1 MPNTFTPL
9 FTLVD
14 MNLEAVAL
22 CSQGANSRANILLT
36 KSMKEGNSKM
46 GINEILAGL
55 SEEAQA
61 TLTKHIEETA
71 TANVAKAVE
80 DAVAPLNAKIAEL
93 EATNKSLTENA
104 AKATQ
109 PAEPEDFTKSL
120 PEPARKQFEEMQK
133 SLAALQA
140 ERAEAL
146 AKSRFE
152 VVKAIPCDSDK
163 LKSILKNVDADV
175 FEVLTKAAAAIE
187 EGIGKSTAAAGE
199 GKLDKST
206 DDYYKELETIAD
218 GISKSEG
225 VSLAKAFTLACERN
239 ADLYAKYAG
248 SQS

>member
-71 TANVAKAVE
+71 TANVTKAVE

-93 EATNKSLTENA
+93 EATNKSLEEDA

-187 EGIGKSTAAAGE
+187 EGIGKSTAAVGE

>member
-71 TANVAKAVE
+71 TANVTKAVE

-93 EATNKSLTENA
+93 EAANKSLEENA

-109 PAEPEDFTKSL
+109 PVEPEDFTKSL

>member
-1 MPNTFTPL
+1 MPNAFTPL

-71 TANVAKAVE
+71 TAKATKAVE
-80 DAVAPLNAKIAEL
+80 DAVAPLNTKIAEL

-109 PAEPEDFTKSL
+109 PTEPEDFTKSL

-163 LKSILKNVDADV
+163 LKSILKNVDPDV
-175 FEVLTKAAAAIE
+175 FEVLTKAATAIE

-239 ADLYAKYAG
+239 ADLYAKYAN
-248 SQS
+248 SQA

>member
-71 TANVAKAVE
+71 TANVTKAVE

-93 EATNKSLTENA
+93 EATNKSLEENA

-239 ADLYAKYAG
+239 ADLYAKYAN
-248 SQS
+248 SQA

>member
-71 TANVAKAVE
+71 TANVTKAVE

-93 EATNKSLTENA
+93 EATNKSLEENA

-239 ADLYAKYAG
+239 ADLYAKYVG

>member
-71 TANVAKAVE
+71 TAKVTKAVE

-109 PAEPEDFTKSL
+109 STEPEDFTKSL

-163 LKSILKNVDADV
+163 LKSILKNVDPDV
-175 FEVLTKAAAAIE
+175 FEVLTKAATAIE

-239 ADLYAKYAG
+239 ADLYAKYAN
-248 SQS
+248 SQA

>member
-71 TANVAKAVE
+71 TAKATKAVE

-163 LKSILKNVDADV
+163 LKSILKNVDPDV
-175 FEVLTKAAAAIE
+175 FEVLTKAATAIE

-225 VSLAKAFTLACERN
+225 ISLAKAFTLACERN
-239 ADLYAKYAG
+239 ADLYAKYAN
-248 SQS
+248 SQT

>member
-71 TANVAKAVE
+71 TANVTKAVE

-93 EATNKSLTENA
+93 EATNKSLEENA

>member
-14 MNLEAVAL
+14 MSLEAVAL
-22 CSQGANSRANILLT
+22 CGQGANSRANILLT

-71 TANVAKAVE
+71 AANVTKAVE

-93 EATNKSLTENA
+93 EATNKSLAENA

-109 PAEPEDFTKSL
+109 STEPEDFTKSL

-140 ERAEAL
+140 ERAEDL

-152 VVKAIPCDSDK
+152 VVKAIPCDSNK
-163 LKSILKNVDADV
+163 LKSILKNVDPDV
-175 FEVLTKAAAAIE
+175 FEVLTKAATAIE

-239 ADLYAKYAG
+239 ADLYAKYAN
-248 SQS
+248 SQA

>member
-61 TLTKHIEETA
+61 TLTKYIEETA
-71 TANVAKAVE
+71 TANVTKAVE
-80 DAVAPLNAKIAEL
+80 DAVAPLNAKITEL

-109 PAEPEDFTKSL
+109 STEPEDFTKSL
-120 PEPARKQFEEMQK
+120 PEPAREQFEKMQK

-152 VVKAIPCDSDK
+152 VVKAIPCDSNK
-163 LKSILKNVDADV
+163 LKSILKNVDPDV
-175 FEVLTKAAAAIE
+175 FEVLTKAATAIE

-239 ADLYAKYAG
+239 ADLYAKYAN
-248 SQS
+248 SQT

>member
-1 MPNTFTPL
+1 
-9 FTLVD
+9 
-14 MNLEAVAL
+14 
-22 CSQGANSRANILLT
+22 
-36 KSMKEGNSKM
+36 M

-71 TANVAKAVE
+71 TAKVTKAVE
-80 DAVAPLNAKIAEL
+80 DAVAPLNAKITEL

-109 PAEPEDFTKSL
+109 STEPEDFTKSL

-163 LKSILKNVDADV
+163 LKSILKNVDPDV
-175 FEVLTKAAAAIE
+175 FEVLTKAATAIE

-218 GISKSEG
+218 GISKSES

-239 ADLYAKYAG
+239 ADLYAKYAN
-248 SQS
+248 SQA

>member
-22 CSQGANSRANILLT
+22 CGQGANSRANILLT

-71 TANVAKAVE
+71 TAKVTKAVE

-93 EATNKSLTENA
+93 EATNKSLAENA

-109 PAEPEDFTKSL
+109 TTEPEDFTKSL

-152 VVKAIPCDSDK
+152 VVKAIPCDSNK
-163 LKSILKNVDADV
+163 LKSILKNVDPDV
-175 FEVLTKAAAAIE
+175 FEVLTKAATAIE

-239 ADLYAKYAG
+239 ADLYAKYAN
-248 SQS
+248 SQA

>member
-1 MPNTFTPL
+1 MPKTFTPL

-71 TANVAKAVE
+71 TASVTKAVE

-93 EATNKSLTENA
+93 EAANKSLEENA
-104 AKATQ
+104 AKAAQ

-163 LKSILKNVDADV
+163 LKSILKNVDPDV
-175 FEVLTKAAAAIE
+175 FEVLTKAATAIE

-239 ADLYAKYAG
+239 ADLYAKYAS

>member
-22 CSQGANSRANILLT
+22 CGQGANSRANILLT

-71 TANVAKAVE
+71 AANVTKAVE

-93 EATNKSLTENA
+93 EATNKSLAENA

-109 PAEPEDFTKSL
+109 STEPEDFTKSL

-152 VVKAIPCDSDK
+152 VVKAIPCDSNK
-163 LKSILKNVDADV
+163 LKSILKNVDPDV
-175 FEVLTKAAAAIE
+175 FEVLTKAATAIE

-239 ADLYAKYAG
+239 ADLYAKYAN
-248 SQS
+248 SQA

>member
-71 TANVAKAVE
+71 TANVTKAVE

-93 EATNKSLTENA
+93 EATNKSLEENA

-109 PAEPEDFTKSL
+109 PTEPEDFTKSL

-187 EGIGKSTAAAGE
+187 EGIGKSTAAVGE

>member
-71 TANVAKAVE
+71 TAKVTKAVE

-104 AKATQ
+104 AKAPQST
-109 PAEPEDFTKSL
+109 EPEDFTKSL
-120 PEPARKQFEEMQK
+120 PEPARRQFEEMQK
-133 SLAALQA
+133 SLTALQA

-187 EGIGKSTAAAGE
+187 EGIGKSTAAVGE

-239 ADLYAKYAG
+239 ADLYAKYAN
-248 SQS
+248 SQA

>member
-71 TANVAKAVE
+71 TAKVTKAVE
-80 DAVAPLNAKIAEL
+80 DAVAPLNAKITEL

-109 PAEPEDFTKSL
+109 STEPEDFTKSL

-239 ADLYAKYAG
+239 ADLYAKYAN
-248 SQS
+248 SQA

>member
-22 CSQGANSRANILLT
+22 CGQGANSRANILLT

-71 TANVAKAVE
+71 AASVTKAVE

-93 EATNKSLTENA
+93 EATNKSLAENA

-109 PAEPEDFTKSL
+109 TTEPEDFTKSL

-152 VVKAIPCDSDK
+152 VVKAIPCDSNK
-163 LKSILKNVDADV
+163 LKSILKNVDPDV
-175 FEVLTKAAAAIE
+175 FEVLTKAATAIE

-239 ADLYAKYAG
+239 ADLYAKYAN
-248 SQS
+248 SQA

>member
-1 MPNTFTPL
+1 
-9 FTLVD
+9 
-14 MNLEAVAL
+14 
-22 CSQGANSRANILLT
+22 
-36 KSMKEGNSKM
+36 M

-71 TANVAKAVE
+71 TANVTKAVE

-93 EATNKSLTENA
+93 EATNKSLEENA

-187 EGIGKSTAAAGE
+187 EGIGKSTAAVGE

>member
-71 TANVAKAVE
+71 TANVTKAVE

-93 EATNKSLTENA
+93 EATNKSLAENA

-109 PAEPEDFTKSL
+109 STEPEDFTKSL

-152 VVKAIPCDSDK
+152 VVKAIPCDSNK
-163 LKSILKNVDADV
+163 LKSILKNVDPDV
-175 FEVLTKAAAAIE
+175 FEVLTKAATAIE

-239 ADLYAKYAG
+239 ADLYAKYAN
-248 SQS
+248 SQA

>member
-71 TANVAKAVE
+71 TANVTKAVE

-93 EATNKSLTENA
+93 EATNKSLEENA

-248 SQS
+248 SQL

>member
-71 TANVAKAVE
+71 TANVTKAVE

-93 EATNKSLTENA
+93 EATNKSLEENA

-187 EGIGKSTAAAGE
+187 EGIGKSTAAVGE

-248 SQS
+248 SQL

>member
-1 MPNTFTPL
+1 MTMPNTFTPL

-71 TANVAKAVE
+71 TANVTKAVE

-93 EATNKSLTENA
+93 EATNKSLEENA

-152 VVKAIPCDSDK
+152 VVKAIKDRGITCVIIAHRLSTIRDCDEIIVMNK
-163 LKSILKNVDADV
+163 G
-175 FEVLTKAAAAIE
+175 EVVERGTHKQLYKQ
-187 EGIGKSTAAAGE
+187 GG
-199 GKLDKST
+199 
-206 DDYYKELETIAD
+206 YYTSL
-218 GISKSEG
+218 ISNE
-225 VSLAKAFTLACERN
+225 
-239 ADLYAKYAG
+239 
-248 SQS
+248 

>member
-22 CSQGANSRANILLT
+22 CSQGVNSRANILLT

-71 TANVAKAVE
+71 TANVTKAVE

-93 EATNKSLTENA
+93 EATNKSLEENA

-187 EGIGKSTAAAGE
+187 EGIGKSTAAVGE

>member
-71 TANVAKAVE
+71 TANVTKAVE

-93 EATNKSLTENA
+93 EATNKSLEENA
-104 AKATQ
+104 AKAPQ

-187 EGIGKSTAAAGE
+187 EGIGKSTAAVGE

>member
-71 TANVAKAVE
+71 TANVTKAVE

-93 EATNKSLTENA
+93 EAANKSLEENA

-109 PAEPEDFTKSL
+109 PVEPEDFTKSL
-120 PEPARKQFEEMQK
+120 PEPARKQVEEMQK

>member
-71 TANVAKAVE
+71 TANVTKAVE

-93 EATNKSLTENA
+93 EATNKSLEENA

-109 PAEPEDFTKSL
+109 PTEPEDFTKSL

-146 AKSRFE
+146 VKSRFE

-187 EGIGKSTAAAGE
+187 EGIGKSTAAVGE

>member
-146 AKSRFE
+146 AKSRFA

-163 LKSILKNVDADV
+163 LMSILKNVDPDV
-175 FEVLTKAAAAIE
+175 FEVLTKAATAIE

-239 ADLYAKYAG
+239 ADLYAKYAN
-248 SQS
+248 SQA

>member
-71 TANVAKAVE
+71 TAKVTKAVE
-80 DAVAPLNAKIAEL
+80 DAAAPLNAKIAEL
-93 EATNKSLTENA
+93 EATNKSLAENA
-104 AKATQ
+104 AKAT
-109 PAEPEDFTKSL
+109 PSTEPEDFTKSL

-152 VVKAIPCDSDK
+152 VVKAIPCDSNK
-163 LKSILKNVDADV
+163 LKSILKNVDPDV
-175 FEVLTKAAAAIE
+175 FEVLTKAATAIE

-239 ADLYAKYAG
+239 ADLYAKYAN
-248 SQS
+248 SQA

>member
-71 TANVAKAVE
+71 TANVTKAVE

-93 EATNKSLTENA
+93 EATNKSLEENA

-187 EGIGKSTAAAGE
+187 EGIGKSTAAVGE

>member
-1 MPNTFTPL
+1 MPTNFTPL

-14 MNLEAVAL
+14 MNLDAVAL

-71 TANVAKAVE
+71 TANVTKAVE

-93 EATNKSLTENA
+93 EAANKSLEENA
-104 AKATQ
+104 AKAAQ

-163 LKSILKNVDADV
+163 LKSILKNVDPDV
-175 FEVLTKAAAAIE
+175 FEVLTKAATAIE
-187 EGIGKSTAAAGE
+187 EGIGKSAAAVGE
-199 GKLDKST
+199 GKLDKSA

-239 ADLYAKYAG
+239 ADLYAKYAN

>member
-22 CSQGANSRANILLT
+22 CGQGANSRANILLT

-71 TANVAKAVE
+71 TAKVTKAVE
-80 DAVAPLNAKIAEL
+80 DAAAPLNAKIAEL
-93 EATNKSLTENA
+93 EATNKSLAENA

-109 PAEPEDFTKSL
+109 STEPEDFTKSL
-120 PEPARKQFEEMQK
+120 PEPARKQFEAMQK

-152 VVKAIPCDSDK
+152 VVKAIPCDSNK
-163 LKSILKNVDADV
+163 LKSILKNVDPDV
-175 FEVLTKAAAAIE
+175 FEVLTKAATAIE

-239 ADLYAKYAG
+239 ADLYAKYAN
-248 SQS
+248 SQA

>member
-71 TANVAKAVE
+71 TAKVTKAVE

-109 PAEPEDFTKSL
+109 STEPEDFTKSL

-152 VVKAIPCDSDK
+152 VVKAIPCDSNK
-163 LKSILKNVDADV
+163 LKSILKNVDPDV
-175 FEVLTKAAAAIE
+175 FEVLTKAATAIE

-239 ADLYAKYAG
+239 ADLYAKYAN
-248 SQS
+248 SQA

>member
-1 MPNTFTPL
+1 MPKTFTPL

-71 TANVAKAVE
+71 TANVTKAVE

-93 EATNKSLTENA
+93 EATNKSLEENA

>member
-71 TANVAKAVE
+71 TANVTKAVE

-93 EATNKSLTENA
+93 EATNKSLEENA

-239 ADLYAKYAG
+239 ADLYAKYAN

>member
-1 MPNTFTPL
+1 
-9 FTLVD
+9 
-14 MNLEAVAL
+14 
-22 CSQGANSRANILLT
+22 
-36 KSMKEGNSKM
+36 M

-71 TANVAKAVE
+71 TAKVTKAVE

-109 PAEPEDFTKSL
+109 STEPEDFTKSL
-120 PEPARKQFEEMQK
+120 PEPARRQFEEMQK
-133 SLAALQA
+133 SLTALQA

-163 LKSILKNVDADV
+163 LKSILKNVDPDV
-175 FEVLTKAAAAIE
+175 FEVLTKAATAIE

-239 ADLYAKYAG
+239 ADLYAKYAN
-248 SQS
+248 SQA

>member
-71 TANVAKAVE
+71 TANVTKAVE

-93 EATNKSLTENA
+93 EATNKSLEENA
-104 AKATQ
+104 AKATH

-187 EGIGKSTAAAGE
+187 EGIGKSTAAVGE